1 MKKIFYVVACLA
13 LLACHESLEERAVR
27 EAREFTRK
35 NCPQQLDGGMVY
47 DSLVF
52 DTADTTLYSF
62 YTISGDGD
70 DKAVVDANRDALRAS
85 LLRNFRND
93 VGTKRFKESGFGFG
107 VVIHSKKNAGQELY
121 RIRFTKDEL
130 Q

>member
-1 MKKIFYVVACLA
+1 MKKVFYIIVCLA

-27 EAREFTRK
+27 EAQEFTRK

-52 DTADTTLYSF
+52 ATADTTLYSY

-93 VGTKRFKESGFGFG
+93 VGTKRFKEAGFGFG
-107 VVIHSKKNAGQELY
+107 VVIHSQKNPGKELY
-121 RIRFTKDEL
+121 RIRFSQRDL